1 MIGVAAKVIGS
12 LPSAFFVAL
21 IFSCHPLAPIA
32 GTARAARLSWPSSST
47 FAARVRRVLLAWS
60 VRCGRDAGTGFAALL
75 DVSGLPAPPPSASI
89 LDTQS
94 LRETCV

>member
-32 GTARAARLSWPSSST
+32 GTARAARLSWPSTST
-47 FAARVRRVLLAWS
+47 FAARERPDQLTLRVS
-60 VRCGRDAGTGFAALL
+60 FTRDAGTGFAALL